1 MAIFFHLSV
10 VLPLGVC
17 EAVKKYPDS
26 TQSSSID
33 PCLYPSPTAPHFM
46 ERCQVTTAV
55 TQQFLIC
62 DPDSIMSISEIEE
75 VVKQLKRLDL
85 HYGNHCLCDSGQ
97 SQHCWYQIGFAFVEQ
112 FHFILSLLE
121 NTYEPASY
129 CNTSDRNALSS
140 GIGVNKWSRQMIQ
153 LYGGRF
159 AEIIRRQWNFG
170 RCGEDILILI
180 VKNRPQMS
188 PHVSAS
194 NPTSM
199 IFLSKGIA
207 VSERTNHMITHGI
220 RSLDFVIDKY
230 NERLEEGFSLKLIF
244 EQLLKDLSTVLLLA
258 DQTFYMPRNRSH
270 IPTWAIAAFGACA
283 GLLIIMAL
291 GLILVRRRER
301 GAFKRGQSKDKSD
314 RRWKAGFVGDVK
326 DVKVHLL
333 IKKGHRSNK
342 PDRFAQVK
350 ILKADNE
357 ASADNNLSKGI
368 TLNDAAQSSVLLSV
382 GPPTCRQAC
391 TYSSAPTNAM

>member
-1 MAIFFHLSV
+1 MGIGQRAYKFVCFLFSTKMAIFFHLSV

-33 PCLYPSPTAPHFM
+33 PCLFPSPTAPHFM

-62 DPDSIMSISEIEE
+62 DPDSIMSISEK

-97 SQHCWYQIGFAFVEQ
+97 SLHCWYQIGFAFVEQ
-112 FHFILSLLE
+112 FHFTLSLLE

-140 GIGVNKWSRQMIQ
+140 GVGVNKWSRQMIQ

-180 VKNRPQMS
+180 S

-220 RSLDFVIDKY
+220 RSLDF
-230 NERLEEGFSLKLIF
+230 IF

-342 PDRFAQVK
+342 PDRFAQVVQP
-350 ILKADNE
+350 IQ
-357 ASADNNLSKGI
+357 G
-368 TLNDAAQSSVLLSV
+368 
-382 GPPTCRQAC
+382 
-391 TYSSAPTNAM
+391 

>member
-1 MAIFFHLSV
+1 LKLENSCVRYSLHYIKSLMDIGQRAYKFVCFLFSTKMAIFFHLSV

-180 VKNRPQMS
+180 VKNRPQMAT
-188 PHVSAS
+188 HMSALQ
-194 NPTSM
+194 TQLQSM

-220 RSLDFVIDKY
+220 RSLDF
-230 NERLEEGFSLKLIF
+230 IF

-342 PDRFAQVK
+342 PDRFAQVVQP
-350 ILKADNE
+350 IQ
-357 ASADNNLSKGI
+357 G
-368 TLNDAAQSSVLLSV
+368 
-382 GPPTCRQAC
+382 
-391 TYSSAPTNAM
+391 

>member
-1 MAIFFHLSV
+1 MGIGQRAYKFVCFLFSTKMAIFFHLSV

-33 PCLYPSPTAPHFM
+33 PCLFPSPTAPHFM

-112 FHFILSLLE
+112 FHFTLSLLE

-180 VKNRPQMS
+180 S

-220 RSLDFVIDKY
+220 RSLDF
-230 NERLEEGFSLKLIF
+230 IF

-314 RRWKAGFVGDVK
+314 RRWKAGFVGGMYKVPQRQSVGEFRGSGSDVK

-342 PDRFAQVK
+342 PDRFAQVVQP
-350 ILKADNE
+350 IQ
-357 ASADNNLSKGI
+357 G
-368 TLNDAAQSSVLLSV
+368 
-382 GPPTCRQAC
+382 
-391 TYSSAPTNAM
+391 

>member
-1 MAIFFHLSV
+1 LQIHVLDIACIIKSLMDISQRAYKFVCFLFSTKMAVFFHLSV

-75 VVKQLKRLDL
+75 VVKQLKRLDS

-112 FHFILSLLE
+112 FHFTLSLLE

-140 GIGVNKWSRQMIQ
+140 GIGVNKWSKQMIQ

-180 VKNRPQMS
+180 VKNRPQM
-188 PHVSAS
+188 AS
-194 NPTSM
+194 
-199 IFLSKGIA
+199 F
-207 VSERTNHMITHGI
+207 
-220 RSLDFVIDKY
+220 
-230 NERLEEGFSLKLIF
+230 
-244 EQLLKDLSTVLLLA
+244 
-258 DQTFYMPRNRSH
+258 
-270 IPTWAIAAFGACA
+270 
-283 GLLIIMAL
+283 
-291 GLILVRRRER
+291 
-301 GAFKRGQSKDKSD
+301 
-314 RRWKAGFVGDVK
+314 
-326 DVKVHLL
+326 
-333 IKKGHRSNK
+333 
-342 PDRFAQVK
+342 FA
-350 ILKADNE
+350 
-357 ASADNNLSKGI
+357 
-368 TLNDAAQSSVLLSV
+368 
-382 GPPTCRQAC
+382 
-391 TYSSAPTNAM
+391 

>member
-1 MAIFFHLSV
+1 MGIGQRAYKFVCFLFSTKMAIFFHLSV

-33 PCLYPSPTAPHFM
+33 PCLFPSPTAPHFM

-112 FHFILSLLE
+112 FHFTLSLLE

-180 VKNRPQMS
+180 VKNRPQMAT
-188 PHVSAS
+188 HMSALQ
-194 NPTSM
+194 TQLQSM

-220 RSLDFVIDKY
+220 RSLDF
-230 NERLEEGFSLKLIF
+230 IF

-342 PDRFAQVK
+342 PDRFAQVVQP
-350 ILKADNE
+350 IQ
-357 ASADNNLSKGI
+357 G
-368 TLNDAAQSSVLLSV
+368 
-382 GPPTCRQAC
+382 
-391 TYSSAPTNAM
+391 